1 MKLLLI
7 SKEDLTNF
15 KIMTDNSTNI
25 YKGIA
30 AAPGISIAPA
40 YLFKKEREEISSAD
54 IENIEEALITLDE
67 ALEKS
72 RKELNK
78 VFGLAIDKLG
88 EKRAAIFEA
97 QIMILD
103 DPILLESIKSRIKD
117 EKKTPEFIVYDE
129 ISKYQSMMDEVS
141 EPYMKE
147 RSHDIEDIKNR
158 IVRNIKKKK
167 WKSRITNDVI
177 VVTDNLTPA
186 DSVLF
191 SRANV
196 KGYVTNFGGLTSH
209 AAIVA
214 RSLHIPAVVG
224 LHDATAKI
232 SDADTVIVD
241 GYKGEVVIDP
251 TDEQLSFYHKRI
263 ENLVHYDKELAGL
276 KDLPAETIDG
286 RRISLLANLDLS
298 EEIDMIVSNGA
309 NGIGLVR
316 TEQLFEEVD
325 QFPSEEEQ
333 LDWYNQIAENIY
345 PDFAIIRVL
354 DIGGDKILP
363 VDIKEAN
370 PFLGWRGIRF
380 LLDNKQLFKTQIRA
394 ILRASTHKNIKV
406 MLPMVASIAE
416 VRKSKEIIEE
426 CKAELRNEGY
436 GFDNDLELGI
446 MIEIPSAAVL
456 AHEFAKEVSFFSIGT
471 NDLIQ
476 YLLAV
481 DRGNDIVSNLYQ
493 EFHPSV
499 IRTIDFIIKEGKRK
513 NVFVSICGE
522 MASDQI
528 AIPLLI
534 GLGLD
539 SLSVS
544 PALIPVT
551 KQIIRNINYEEI
563 QKLVEKCL
571 TVVTE
576 KEIKKLLSDY
586 FDENIKHHLKSFFVS
601 N

>member
-1 MKLLLI
+1 M
-7 SKEDLTNF
+7 SGNR
-15 KIMTDNSTNI
+15 SNI
-25 YKGIA
+25 FKGIA
-30 AAPGISIAPA
+30 AAPGITVAKA
-40 YLFKKEREEISSAD
+40 YLFKKEKETISSAD
-54 IENIEEALITLDE
+54 IENVEEALNTLDE

-72 RKELNK
+72 KKELNK

-103 DPILLESIKSRIKD
+103 DPVLISTIKKRIKE
-117 EKKTPEFIVYDE
+117 EKKAPEYIVNDE
-129 ISKYQSMMDEVS
+129 ISKYQAMMDQLN

-158 IVRNIKKKK
+158 IIRNIKKKK
-167 WKSRITNDVI
+167 WQSRITSDVI

-186 DSVLF
+186 DTVLF
-191 SRANV
+191 SRVNV

-232 SDADTVIVD
+232 SDDDLIVVD
-241 GYKGEVVIDP
+241 GYRGEVIINP
-251 TDEQLSFYHKRI
+251 TEEQLKFYKERI
-263 ENLVHYDKELAGL
+263 RSLNLYDKELAEL
-276 KDLPAETIDG
+276 RNLPAETLDG
-286 RRISLLANLDLS
+286 RKITLLANLDIS
-298 EEIDMIVSNGA
+298 EEIDLIVRNGA
-309 NGIGLVR
+309 SGIGLVR
-316 TEQLFEEVD
+316 TEQLFEELD
-325 QFPSEEEQ
+325 QFPTEEEQ
-333 LDWYNQIAENIY
+333 VKWYNQISEKIY
-345 PDFAIIRVL
+345 PNFAIIRTL

-363 VDIKEAN
+363 VDVKEAN

-380 LLDNKQLFKTQIRA
+380 LLDNKQLFKTQLRA
-394 ILRASTHKNIKV
+394 ILRASSHKNIKL
-406 MLPMVASIAE
+406 MLPMIASIAE
-416 VRKSKEIIEE
+416 VRQSKEILEE

-436 GFDNDLELGI
+436 QFDNNIELGI
-446 MIEIPSAAVL
+446 MTEIPSAAVL

-481 DRGNDIVSNLYQ
+481 DRGNEIVSGLYQ

-499 IRTIDFIIKEGKRK
+499 VRTIDFIIKEGKQN

-522 MASDQI
+522 MASDPI

-551 KQIIRNINYEEI
+551 KQIIRNITYQETRRI
-563 QKLVEKCL
+563 VQKCL
-571 TVVTE
+571 EVATE
-576 KEIKKLLSDY
+576 QEIKQILSDY
-586 FDENIKHHLKSFFVS
+586 FDKEVKKHLKSFFVT

>member
-1 MKLLLI
+1 M
-7 SKEDLTNF
+7 SGNR
-15 KIMTDNSTNI
+15 SNI
-25 YKGIA
+25 FKGIA
-30 AAPGISIAPA
+30 AAPGITVAKA
-40 YLFKKEREEISSAD
+40 YLFKKEKETISSAD
-54 IENIEEALITLDE
+54 IENVEEALNTLDE

-72 RKELNK
+72 KKELNK

-103 DPILLESIKSRIKD
+103 DPVLISTIKKRIKE
-117 EKKTPEFIVYDE
+117 EKKAPEYIVNDE
-129 ISKYQSMMDEVS
+129 ISKYQAMMDQLN

-158 IVRNIKKKK
+158 IIRNIKKKK
-167 WKSRITNDVI
+167 WQSRITSDVI

-186 DSVLF
+186 DTVLF
-191 SRANV
+191 SRVNV

-232 SDADTVIVD
+232 SDDDLIVVD
-241 GYKGEVVIDP
+241 GYRGEVIINP
-251 TDEQLSFYHKRI
+251 TEEQLKFYKERI
-263 ENLVHYDKELAGL
+263 RSLNLYDKELAEL
-276 KDLPAETIDG
+276 RNLPAETLDG
-286 RRISLLANLDLS
+286 RKITLLANLDIS
-298 EEIDMIVSNGA
+298 EEIDLIVRNGA
-309 NGIGLVR
+309 SGIGLVR
-316 TEQLFEEVD
+316 TEQLFEELD
-325 QFPSEEEQ
+325 QFPTEEEQ
-333 LDWYNQIAENIY
+333 VKWYNQISEKIY
-345 PDFAIIRVL
+345 PNFAIIRTL

-363 VDIKEAN
+363 VDVKEAN

-380 LLDNKQLFKTQIRA
+380 LLDNKQLFKTQLRA
-394 ILRASTHKNIKV
+394 ILRASSHKNIKL
-406 MLPMVASIAE
+406 MLPMIASIAE
-416 VRKSKEIIEE
+416 VRQSKEILEE

-436 GFDNDLELGI
+436 QFDNNIELGI

-481 DRGNDIVSNLYQ
+481 DRGNEIVSGLYQ

-499 IRTIDFIIKEGKRK
+499 VRTIDFIIKEGKQN

-522 MASDQI
+522 MASDPI

-551 KQIIRNINYEEI
+551 KQIIRNITYQETRRI
-563 QKLVEKCL
+563 VQKCL
-571 TVVTE
+571 EVTTE
-576 KEIKKLLSDY
+576 QEIKQILSDY
-586 FDENIKHHLKSFFVS
+586 FDKEVKKHLKSFFVT

>member
-1 MKLLLI
+1 MNTSETK
-7 SKEDLTNF
+7 S
-15 KIMTDNSTNI
+15 NI
-25 YKGIA
+25 FKGIA
-30 AAPGISIAPA
+30 AAPGITVAKA
-40 YLFKKEREEISSAD
+40 YLFKKEKETISSAD
-54 IENIEEALITLDE
+54 IDNVEEALNTLDE

-72 RKELNK
+72 KKELNK

-103 DPILLESIKSRIKD
+103 DPVLIGAIKKRIRE
-117 EKKTPEFIVYDE
+117 EKKAPEFIVNDE
-129 ISKYQSMMDEVS
+129 ISKYQSMMDLLN

-158 IVRNIKKKK
+158 IIRNIKKKK
-167 WKSRITNDVI
+167 WQSRITSDVI

-186 DSVLF
+186 DTVLF
-191 SRANV
+191 SRVNV

-232 SDADTVIVD
+232 SDDDLIVVD
-241 GYKGEVVIDP
+241 GYRGEVIINP
-251 TDEQLSFYHKRI
+251 TEEQLKFYKERI
-263 ENLVHYDKELAGL
+263 KSLNLYDKELSEL
-276 KDLPAETIDG
+276 RNLPAETLDG
-286 RRISLLANLDLS
+286 RKISLLANLDIS
-298 EEIDMIVSNGA
+298 EEIDLIVRNGA
-309 NGIGLVR
+309 SGIGLIR
-316 TEQLFEEVD
+316 TEQLFEELD
-325 QFPSEEEQ
+325 QFPTEEEQ
-333 LDWYNQIAENIY
+333 LKWYNQISEKIY
-345 PDFAIIRVL
+345 PNFAIIRTL

-363 VDIKEAN
+363 VDVKEAN

-380 LLDNKQLFKTQIRA
+380 LLDNKELFKTQLRA
-394 ILRASTHKNIKV
+394 ILRASSHKNIKL
-406 MLPMVASIAE
+406 MLPMIASIDE
-416 VRKSKEIIEE
+416 VKQSKEILEE
-426 CKAELRNEGY
+426 CKAELRKERHS
-436 GFDNDLELGI
+436 FDNNLELGI

-481 DRGNDIVSNLYQ
+481 DRGNEIVSGLYQ

-499 IRTIDFIIKEGKRK
+499 VRTIDFIIKEGKQN

-522 MASDQI
+522 MASDPI

-551 KQIIRNINYEEI
+551 KQIIRNITYQETREI
-563 QKLVEKCL
+563 VQKCL
-571 TVVTE
+571 RVSTE
-576 KEIKKLLSDY
+576 HETKQILSDY
-586 FDENIKHHLKSFFVS
+586 FDKEVKKHLKSFFGE
-601 N
+601 

>member
-1 MKLLLI
+1 MPNKQ
-7 SKEDLTNF
+7 SNV
-15 KIMTDNSTNI
+15 
-25 YKGIA
+25 YKGLA
-30 AAPGISIAPA
+30 AAPGISIAQA
-40 YLFKKEREEISSAD
+40 YLFKKEIEFISSA
-54 IENIEEALITLDE
+54 NIEDVDEALRILDE

-72 RKELNK
+72 KKELNK
-78 VFGLAIDKLG
+78 VFSLAIDKLG

-103 DPILLESIKSRIKD
+103 DPILIDTIKNRIKT
-117 EKKTPEFIVYDE
+117 EKKTSEFIVNDE
-129 ISKYQSMMDEVS
+129 ISKYQSMMDTVN

-147 RSHDIEDIKNR
+147 RSQDIEDIKLR

-167 WKSRITNDVI
+167 WQSHITDEVI

-186 DSVLF
+186 DTVLF
-191 SRANV
+191 SRANI

-209 AAIVA
+209 AAIIA
-214 RSLHIPAVVG
+214 RSLHIPAVLG

-232 SDADTVIVD
+232 NDSDLVIVD
-241 GYKGEVVIDP
+241 GYRGEVVIRP
-251 TDEQLSFYHKRI
+251 TEEQLDYYRKRI
-263 ENLVHYDKELAGL
+263 ENLTQYDEELSKL
-276 KDLPAETIDG
+276 KDLPAETLDG
-286 RRISLLANLDLS
+286 REISLLANLDIS
-298 EEIDMIVSNGA
+298 EEVDLIVSNGA
-309 NGIGLVR
+309 NGIGLIR
-316 TEQLFEEVD
+316 TEQLFEELD
-325 QFPSEEEQ
+325 QFPTEEEQ
-333 LDWYNQIAENIY
+333 FEWYTRIAEEIY
-345 PDFAIIRVL
+345 PDIAIIRVL

-363 VDIKEAN
+363 VDVQEAN

-380 LLDNKQLFKTQIRA
+380 LLDNKQLFKTQLRA
-394 ILRASTHKNIKV
+394 ILRASVHKNIKV
-406 MLPMVASIAE
+406 MLPMVASITE
-416 VRKSKEIIEE
+416 VRQSKEILEE
-426 CKAELRNEGY
+426 CKNELKYEKHS
-436 GFDNDLELGI
+436 FDNNIELGI
-446 MIEIPSAAVL
+446 MVEIPSAAVL

-481 DRGNDIVSNLYQ
+481 DRGNEIVSNLYQ

-499 IRTIDFIIKEGKRK
+499 IRTIDFIIKEGKRH

-551 KQIIRNINYEEI
+551 KQIIRNISYEEV

-571 TVVTE
+571 AAVTE
-576 KEIKKLLSDY
+576 HEVKNLVTAY
-586 FDENIKHHLKSFFVS
+586 FDKNIKTHLKSFFVYG
-601 N
+601 

>member
-1 MKLLLI
+1 MQ
-7 SKEDLTNF
+7 KE
-15 KIMTDNSTNI
+15 KSNI
-25 YKGIA
+25 YKGLP
-30 AAPGISIAPA
+30 AAPGITIAPA
-40 YLFKKEREEISSAD
+40 YLFKKEKESINSD
-54 IENIEEALITLDE
+54 TIENVEEAITI
-67 ALEKS
+67 LEESLESS
-72 RKELNK
+72 RKELKK

-103 DPILLESIKSRIKD
+103 DPVLIDTIKKRIRD
-117 EKKTPEFIVYDE
+117 EKRTSEYIVYDE
-129 ISKYQSMMDEVS
+129 ISKYQRMMDQVN

-147 RSHDIEDIKNR
+147 RSQDIDDIKNR
-158 IVRNIKKKK
+158 IIRNIKKKK
-167 WKSRITNDVI
+167 WKSKITNDVI
-177 VVTDNLTPA
+177 VVTDNITPA
-186 DSVLF
+186 DTVLF

-214 RSLHIPAVVG
+214 RSLHIPAVLG

-232 SDADTVIVD
+232 NDGDTIIVD
-241 GYKGEVVIDP
+241 GYRGEVVVAP
-251 TDEQLSFYHKRI
+251 TDEQLSYYKKRI
-263 ENLVHYDKELAGL
+263 KNLNLYDAELSKL
-276 KDLPAETIDG
+276 KDLPAETTDG
-286 RRISLLANLDLS
+286 RRISLLANLDLT
-298 EEIDMIVSNGA
+298 EEIDLIVQNGA

-316 TEQLFEEVD
+316 TEQIFEEMD
-325 QFPSEEEQ
+325 QFPTEEVQ
-333 LDWYNQIAENIY
+333 LEWYKQISENIY
-345 PDFAIIRVL
+345 PDIAIIRVL

-363 VDIKEAN
+363 VDVKEAN

-380 LLDNKQLFKTQIRA
+380 LLDNRELFKTQLRA
-394 ILRASTHKNIKV
+394 ILRASIHKNIKV
-406 MLPMVASIAE
+406 MLPMIASLVE
-416 VRKSKEIIEE
+416 VRETKKIMEG
-426 CKAELRNEGY
+426 CKAELKKEGHK
-436 GFDNDLELGI
+436 FDNDIELGI
-446 MIEIPSAAVL
+446 MIEVPSAAVL

-481 DRGNDIVSNLYQ
+481 DRGNEIVSSLYQ

-499 IRTIDFIIKEGKRK
+499 VRTIDFIIKEGKQ
-513 NVFVSICGE
+513 NDVFVSICGE

-551 KQIIRNINYEEI
+551 KQIIRNISFEET

-571 TVVTE
+571 TAITE
-576 KEIKKLLSDY
+576 KDIKDILTNY
-586 FDENIKHHLKSFFVS
+586 FDEKVKHHLKSFFVT

>member
-1 MKLLLI
+1 MPKDK
-7 SKEDLTNF
+7 S
-15 KIMTDNSTNI
+15 NI
-25 YKGIA
+25 YKGLP
-30 AAPGISIAPA
+30 AAPGITIAPA
-40 YLFKKEREEISSAD
+40 YLFKKEKESINSD
-54 IENIEEALITLDE
+54 TIENVEEAITI
-67 ALEKS
+67 LEESLESS
-72 RKELNK
+72 RRELKK

-103 DPILLESIKSRIKD
+103 DPILIDTIKKRIRQ
-117 EKKTPEFIVYDE
+117 EKRTSEYIVYDE
-129 ISKYQSMMDEVS
+129 ISKYQRLMDQVN

-147 RSHDIEDIKNR
+147 RSQDIDDIKNR
-158 IVRNIKKKK
+158 IIRNIKKKK
-167 WKSRITNDVI
+167 WKSKIINDVI
-177 VVTDNLTPA
+177 VVTDNITPA
-186 DSVLF
+186 DTVLF

-214 RSLHIPAVVG
+214 RSLHIPAVLG

-232 SDADTVIVD
+232 NDGDTIIVD
-241 GYKGEVVIDP
+241 GYRGEVVISP
-251 TDEQLSFYHKRI
+251 TDEQLTFYKKRI
-263 ENLVHYDKELAGL
+263 KNLNLYDAELSKL
-276 KDLPAETIDG
+276 KDLPAETTDG
-286 RRISLLANLDLS
+286 RKISLLANLDLT
-298 EEIDMIVSNGA
+298 EEIDLIVQNGA

-316 TEQLFEEVD
+316 TEQIFEEMD
-325 QFPSEEEQ
+325 QFPSEEVQ
-333 LDWYNQIAENIY
+333 LEWYKQISENIY
-345 PDFAIIRVL
+345 PDIAIIRVL

-363 VDIKEAN
+363 VDVKEAN

-380 LLDNKQLFKTQIRA
+380 LLDNRELFKTQLRA
-394 ILRASTHKNIKV
+394 ILRASIHKNIKV
-406 MLPMVASIAE
+406 MLPMIASLVE
-416 VRKSKEIIEE
+416 VRETKKILEG
-426 CKAELRNEGY
+426 CKAELKKEGHK
-436 GFDNDLELGI
+436 FDNDIELGI
-446 MIEIPSAAVL
+446 MIEVPSAAVL

-481 DRGNDIVSNLYQ
+481 DRGNEIVSSLYQ

-499 IRTIDFIIKEGKRK
+499 VRTIDFIIKEGKQN

-551 KQIIRNINYEEI
+551 KQIIRNISFEET

-571 TVVTE
+571 TAVTE
-576 KEIKKLLSDY
+576 KDIKDILTNY
-586 FDENIKHHLKSFFVS
+586 FNEKVKHHLKSFFVT

>member
-1 MKLLLI
+1 M
-7 SKEDLTNF
+7 TN
-15 KIMTDNSTNI
+15 TTTNI
-25 YKGIA
+25 FKGIA
-30 AAPGISIAPA
+30 AAPGISIAPS
-40 YLFKKEREEISSAD
+40 YLFKKERELISSESID
-54 IENIEEALITLDE
+54 NIEEAIATLVE
-67 ALEKS
+67 ALDKS
-72 RKELNK
+72 RSELKK
-78 VFGLAIDKLG
+78 VFSLAIDKLG

-103 DPILLESIKSRIKD
+103 DPILIDAIKKRISN
-117 EKKTPEFIVYDE
+117 EKKTPEFIVFDE
-129 ISKYQSMMDEVS
+129 ISKYQSMMDQVN

-147 RSHDIEDIKNR
+147 RSQDIEDIKNR
-158 IVRNIKKKK
+158 IIRNIKKKK

-224 LHDATAKI
+224 LHDATEKI
-232 SDADTVIVD
+232 SELDTVIVD
-241 GYKGEVVIDP
+241 GYRGEVVLNP
-251 TDEQLSFYHKRI
+251 TEDQLEYYKKRLESLSI
-263 ENLVHYDKELAGL
+263 YDKELSEL
-276 KDLPAETIDG
+276 KDLPAETLDG
-286 RRISLLANLDLS
+286 RKISLLANLDLS
-298 EEIDMIVSNGA
+298 EEIDLIVRNGA
-309 NGIGLVR
+309 NGIGLIR
-316 TEQLFEEVD
+316 TEQLFEELE
-325 QFPSEEEQ
+325 QFPSEEDQ
-333 LDWYNQIAENIY
+333 LDWYNQISENIY
-345 PDFAIIRVL
+345 PNFAIIRVL

-363 VDIKEAN
+363 VDVKEAN

-380 LLDNKQLFKTQIRA
+380 LLDNKPLFKTQLRA
-394 ILRASTHKNIKV
+394 ILRASTHKNIKL

-416 VRKSKEIIEE
+416 IRKSKVIIEE
-426 CKAELRNEGY
+426 CKEELKNEGY
-436 GFDNDLELGI
+436 SFDNNIELGI
-446 MIEIPSAAVL
+446 MIEVPSAAVL
-456 AHEFAKEVSFFSIGT
+456 AHDFAQEVSFFSIGT

-481 DRGNDIVSNLYQ
+481 DRGNDIVSGLYQ

-499 IRTIDFIIKEGKRK
+499 IRTIDFIIKEGKK
-513 NVFVSICGE
+513 SNISVSICGE

-528 AIPLLI
+528 AIPLLV

-551 KQIIRNINYEEI
+551 KQIIRNINYSEI
-563 QKLVEKCL
+563 QKLVEHCL

-576 KEIKKLLSDY
+576 KEVKKLLTDY
-586 FDENIKHHLKSFFVS
+586 FDQKIKKHLKSFFVS

>member
-1 MKLLLI
+1 MPK
-7 SKEDLTNF
+7 ST
-15 KIMTDNSTNI
+15 TNI

-40 YLFKKEREEISSAD
+40 YLFKKEREQINSGD
-54 IENIEEALITLDE
+54 IENVEEAINTLDE

-72 RKELNK
+72 KNELNK

-103 DPILLESIKSRIKD
+103 DPVLIQSIKSRINI
-117 EKKTPEFIVYDE
+117 EKKSPEYIVYDE
-129 ISKYQSMMDEVS
+129 ISKYQSLMEQVN

-232 SDADTVIVD
+232 NDADTVIVD

-251 TDEQLSFYHKRI
+251 TEKQLDFYHKRI
-263 ENLVHYDKELAGL
+263 ENLHEYDEELAKL
-276 KDLPAETIDG
+276 KDLPAETLDG
-286 RRISLLANLDLS
+286 RKISLLANLDLS
-298 EEIDMIVSNGA
+298 EEIDMIVKNGA
-309 NGIGLVR
+309 NGIGLIR
-316 TEQLFEEVD
+316 TEQLFEEVE
-325 QFPSEEEQ
+325 QFPTEEEQ
-333 LDWYNQIAENIY
+333 VEWYTQIAENIY
-345 PDFAIIRVL
+345 PNFAIIRVL

-363 VDIKEAN
+363 VDVKEAN

-380 LLDNKQLFKTQIRA
+380 LLDNKELFKTQLRA

-406 MLPMVASIAE
+406 MLPMVASVVE
-416 VRKSKEIIEE
+416 VRQSKKIIEE
-426 CKAELRNEGY
+426 CKTELREAGY
-436 GFDNDLELGI
+436 LFDNNLELGI
-446 MIEIPSAAVL
+446 MIEVPSAAVL

-481 DRGNDIVSNLYQ
+481 DRGNEIVSSLYQ

-551 KQIIRNINYEEI
+551 KQIIRNINYEETRE
-563 QKLVEKCL
+563 LVEKCL
-571 TVVTE
+571 SLVTE

-586 FDENIKHHLKSFFVS
+586 FDKKVKVHLKSFIVS

>member
-1 MKLLLI
+1 MPNKQ
-7 SKEDLTNF
+7 SNV
-15 KIMTDNSTNI
+15 
-25 YKGIA
+25 YKGLA
-30 AAPGISIAPA
+30 AAPGISIAQA
-40 YLFKKEREEISSAD
+40 YLFKKEIEFISSA
-54 IENIEEALITLDE
+54 NIEDVDEALRILDE

-72 RKELNK
+72 KKELNK
-78 VFGLAIDKLG
+78 VFSLAIDKLG

-103 DPILLESIKSRIKD
+103 DPILIDTIKNRIKT
-117 EKKTPEFIVYDE
+117 EKKTSEFIVNDE
-129 ISKYQSMMDEVS
+129 ISKYQSMMDTVN

-147 RSHDIEDIKNR
+147 RSQDIEDIKLR

-167 WKSRITNDVI
+167 WQSHITDEVI

-186 DSVLF
+186 DTVLF
-191 SRANV
+191 SRANI

-209 AAIVA
+209 AAIIA
-214 RSLHIPAVVG
+214 RSLHIPAVLG

-232 SDADTVIVD
+232 NDSDLVIVD
-241 GYKGEVVIDP
+241 GYRGEVVIRP
-251 TDEQLSFYHKRI
+251 TEEQLDYYRKRI
-263 ENLVHYDKELAGL
+263 ENLTQYDEELSKL
-276 KDLPAETIDG
+276 KDLPAETLDG
-286 RRISLLANLDLS
+286 REISLLANLDIS
-298 EEIDMIVSNGA
+298 EEVDLIVSNGA
-309 NGIGLVR
+309 NGIGLIR
-316 TEQLFEEVD
+316 TEQLFEELD
-325 QFPSEEEQ
+325 QFPTEEEQ
-333 LDWYNQIAENIY
+333 FEWYTRIAEEIY
-345 PDFAIIRVL
+345 PDIAIIRVL

-363 VDIKEAN
+363 VDVQEAN

-380 LLDNKQLFKTQIRA
+380 LLDNKQLFKTQLRA
-394 ILRASTHKNIKV
+394 ILRASVHKNIKV
-406 MLPMVASIAE
+406 MLPMVASITE
-416 VRKSKEIIEE
+416 VRQSKEILEE
-426 CKAELRNEGY
+426 CKKELKNEKHS
-436 GFDNDLELGI
+436 FDNNIELGI
-446 MIEIPSAAVL
+446 MVEIPSAAVL

-481 DRGNDIVSNLYQ
+481 DRGNEIVSNLYQ

-499 IRTIDFIIKEGKRK
+499 IRTIDFIIKEGKRH

-551 KQIIRNINYEEI
+551 KQIIRNISYEEV

-571 TVVTE
+571 AAVTE
-576 KEIKKLLSDY
+576 HEVKNLVTAY
-586 FDENIKHHLKSFFVS
+586 FDKNIKAHLKSFFV
-601 N
+601 NG

>member
-1 MKLLLI
+1 MPNKQ
-7 SKEDLTNF
+7 SNV
-15 KIMTDNSTNI
+15 
-25 YKGIA
+25 YKGLA
-30 AAPGISIAPA
+30 AAPGISIAQA
-40 YLFKKEREEISSAD
+40 YLFKKEIEFISSA
-54 IENIEEALITLDE
+54 NIEDVDEALRILDE

-72 RKELNK
+72 KKELNK
-78 VFGLAIDKLG
+78 VFSLAIDKLG

-103 DPILLESIKSRIKD
+103 DPILIDTIKNRIKT
-117 EKKTPEFIVYDE
+117 EKKTSEFIVNDE
-129 ISKYQSMMDEVS
+129 ISRYQSMMDTVN

-147 RSHDIEDIKNR
+147 RSQDIEDIKLR
-158 IVRNIKKKK
+158 IIRNIKKKK
-167 WKSRITNDVI
+167 WQSHITDEVI

-186 DSVLF
+186 DTVLF
-191 SRANV
+191 SRANI

-209 AAIVA
+209 AAIIA
-214 RSLHIPAVVG
+214 RSLHIPAVLG

-232 SDADTVIVD
+232 NDSDLVIVD
-241 GYKGEVVIDP
+241 GYRGEVVIRP
-251 TDEQLSFYHKRI
+251 TEEQLEYYRKRI
-263 ENLVHYDKELAGL
+263 ENLTQYDEELSKL
-276 KDLPAETIDG
+276 KDLPAETLDG
-286 RRISLLANLDLS
+286 REISLLANLDIS
-298 EEIDMIVSNGA
+298 EEVDLIVSNGA
-309 NGIGLVR
+309 NGIGLIR
-316 TEQLFEEVD
+316 TEQLFEELD
-325 QFPSEEEQ
+325 QFPTEEEQ
-333 LDWYNQIAENIY
+333 YEWYTRIAEEIY
-345 PDFAIIRVL
+345 PDIAIIRVL

-363 VDIKEAN
+363 VDVQEAN

-380 LLDNKQLFKTQIRA
+380 LLDNKQLFKTQLRA
-394 ILRASTHKNIKV
+394 ILRASVHKNIKV
-406 MLPMVASIAE
+406 MLPMVASIIE
-416 VRKSKEIIEE
+416 VRHSKEILEE
-426 CKAELRNEGY
+426 CKKELKKEKHN
-436 GFDNDLELGI
+436 FDNDIELGI
-446 MIEIPSAAVL
+446 MVEIPSAAVL

-481 DRGNDIVSNLYQ
+481 DRGNEIVSNLYQ

-499 IRTIDFIIKEGKRK
+499 IRTIDFIIKEGKRH

-551 KQIIRNINYEEI
+551 KQIIRNISYEEV

-571 TVVTE
+571 SSVTE
-576 KEIKKLLSDY
+576 HEVKNLVSAY
-586 FDENIKHHLKSFFVS
+586 FNKNIKEHLKSFFV
-601 N
+601 NG

>member
-1 MKLLLI
+1 MSGNK
-7 SKEDLTNF
+7 S
-15 KIMTDNSTNI
+15 NI
-25 YKGIA
+25 FKGIA
-30 AAPGISIAPA
+30 AAPGITVAKA
-40 YLFKKEREEISSAD
+40 YLFKKEKETISSAD
-54 IENIEEALITLDE
+54 IDNVEEALNTLDE

-72 RKELNK
+72 KKELNK

-103 DPILLESIKSRIKD
+103 DPVLIGTIKKRIKE
-117 EKKTPEFIVYDE
+117 EKKAPEYIVNDE
-129 ISKYQSMMDEVS
+129 ISKYQSLMDQLN

-158 IVRNIKKKK
+158 IIRNIKKKK
-167 WKSRITNDVI
+167 WQSRITSDVI

-186 DSVLF
+186 DTVLF
-191 SRANV
+191 SRVNV

-232 SDADTVIVD
+232 SDDDLIVVD
-241 GYKGEVVIDP
+241 GYRGEVVINP
-251 TDEQLSFYHKRI
+251 TEEQLKYYKKRI
-263 ENLVHYDKELAGL
+263 ETLNLYDEELAEL
-276 KDLPAETIDG
+276 RNLPAETLDG
-286 RRISLLANLDLS
+286 RKITLLANLDIS
-298 EEIDMIVSNGA
+298 EEIDLIVRNGA
-309 NGIGLVR
+309 SGIGLVR
-316 TEQLFEEVD
+316 TEQLFEELD
-325 QFPSEEEQ
+325 QFPTEEEQ
-333 LDWYNQIAENIY
+333 VEWYNQISEKIY
-345 PDFAIIRVL
+345 PNFAIIRTL

-363 VDIKEAN
+363 VDVKEAN

-380 LLDNKQLFKTQIRA
+380 LLDNKELFKTQLRA
-394 ILRASTHKNIKV
+394 ILRASSHKNIKI
-406 MLPMVASIAE
+406 MLPMVASLEE
-416 VRKSKEIIEE
+416 VRKSKEILEE
-426 CKAELRNEGY
+426 CKTELRKEGHS
-436 GFDNDLELGI
+436 FDNNIELGI

-456 AHEFAKEVSFFSIGT
+456 AHEFANDVSFFSIGT

-481 DRGNDIVSNLYQ
+481 DRGNEIVSGLYQ

-499 IRTIDFIIKEGKRK
+499 VRTIDFIIKEGKKRK
-513 NVFVSICGE
+513 VCVSICGE
-522 MASDQI
+522 MASDPV

-551 KQIIRNINYEEI
+551 KQIIRNITYQETREI
-563 QKLVEKCL
+563 VQKCL
-571 TVVTE
+571 EVSTE
-576 KEIKKLLSDY
+576 REIKQILSNYFDKEIKK
-586 FDENIKHHLKSFFVS
+586 HVKSFFVS

>member
-1 MKLLLI
+1 MPNKQ
-7 SKEDLTNF
+7 SNV
-15 KIMTDNSTNI
+15 
-25 YKGIA
+25 YKGLA
-30 AAPGISIAPA
+30 AAPGISIAQA
-40 YLFKKEREEISSAD
+40 YLFKKEIEFISSA
-54 IENIEEALITLDE
+54 NIEDVDEALHILDE

-72 RKELNK
+72 KKELNK
-78 VFGLAIDKLG
+78 VFSLAIDKLG

-103 DPILLESIKSRIKD
+103 DPILIDTIKNRIKT
-117 EKKTPEFIVYDE
+117 EKKTPEFIVNDE
-129 ISKYQSMMDEVS
+129 ISRYQSMMDTVN

-147 RSHDIEDIKNR
+147 RSQDIEDIKLR
-158 IVRNIKKKK
+158 IIRNIKKKK
-167 WKSRITNDVI
+167 WQSHITDEVI

-186 DSVLF
+186 DTVLF
-191 SRANV
+191 SRANI

-209 AAIVA
+209 AAIIA
-214 RSLHIPAVVG
+214 RSLHIPAVLG

-232 SDADTVIVD
+232 NDSDLVIVD
-241 GYKGEVVIDP
+241 GYRGEVVIRP
-251 TDEQLSFYHKRI
+251 TEEQLEYYRKRI
-263 ENLVHYDKELAGL
+263 ESLTLYDEELSTL
-276 KDLPAETIDG
+276 KDLPAETLDG
-286 RRISLLANLDLS
+286 RKISLLANLDIS
-298 EEIDMIVSNGA
+298 EEVDLIVSNGA
-309 NGIGLVR
+309 NGIGLIR
-316 TEQLFEEVD
+316 TEQLFEELD

-333 LDWYNQIAENIY
+333 YEWYTQIAEKIY
-345 PDFAIIRVL
+345 PDIAIIRVL

-363 VDIKEAN
+363 VDVQEAN

-380 LLDNKQLFKTQIRA
+380 LLDNKQLFKTQLRA
-394 ILRASTHKNIKV
+394 ILRASIHKNIKV
-406 MLPMVASIAE
+406 MLPMVASITE
-416 VRKSKEIIEE
+416 VRQSKEILEE
-426 CKAELRNEGY
+426 CKKELKNEKHS
-436 GFDNDLELGI
+436 FDNNIELG
-446 MIEIPSAAVL
+446 MMVEIPSAAVL

-481 DRGNDIVSNLYQ
+481 DRGNEIVSNLYQ

-499 IRTIDFIIKEGKRK
+499 IRTIDFIIKEGKRH

-551 KQIIRNINYEEI
+551 KQIIRNISYDEV

-571 TVVTE
+571 TAVTE
-576 KEIKKLLSDY
+576 HEVKNLVTAY
-586 FDENIKHHLKSFFVS
+586 FDKNIKAHLKSFFV
-601 N
+601 NG

>member
-1 MKLLLI
+1 MPNKQ
-7 SKEDLTNF
+7 SNV
-15 KIMTDNSTNI
+15 
-25 YKGIA
+25 YKGLA
-30 AAPGISIAPA
+30 AAPGISIAQA
-40 YLFKKEREEISSAD
+40 YLFKKEIEFISST
-54 IENIEEALITLDE
+54 NIEDVDEALRILDE

-72 RKELNK
+72 KKELNK
-78 VFGLAIDKLG
+78 VFSLAIDKLG

-103 DPILLESIKSRIKD
+103 DPILIDTIKNRIKT
-117 EKKTPEFIVYDE
+117 EKKTSEFIVNDE
-129 ISKYQSMMDEVS
+129 ISKYQSMMDTVN

-147 RSHDIEDIKNR
+147 RSQDIEDIKLR

-167 WKSRITNDVI
+167 WQSHITDEVI

-186 DSVLF
+186 DTVLF
-191 SRANV
+191 SRANI

-209 AAIVA
+209 AAIIA
-214 RSLHIPAVVG
+214 RSLHIPAVLG

-232 SDADTVIVD
+232 NDSDLVIVD
-241 GYKGEVVIDP
+241 GYRGEVVIRP
-251 TDEQLSFYHKRI
+251 TEEQLDYYRKRI
-263 ENLVHYDKELAGL
+263 ENLTQYDEELSKL
-276 KDLPAETIDG
+276 KDLPAKTLDG
-286 RRISLLANLDLS
+286 REISLLANLDIS
-298 EEIDMIVSNGA
+298 EEVDLIVSNGA
-309 NGIGLVR
+309 NGIGLIR
-316 TEQLFEEVD
+316 TEQLFEELD
-325 QFPSEEEQ
+325 QFPTEEEQ
-333 LDWYNQIAENIY
+333 FEWYTRIAEEIY
-345 PDFAIIRVL
+345 PDIAIIRVL

-363 VDIKEAN
+363 VDVQEAN

-380 LLDNKQLFKTQIRA
+380 LLDNKQLFKTQLRA
-394 ILRASTHKNIKV
+394 ILRASVHKNIKV
-406 MLPMVASIAE
+406 MLPMVASITE
-416 VRKSKEIIEE
+416 VRQSKEILEE
-426 CKAELRNEGY
+426 CKKELKIEKHS
-436 GFDNDLELGI
+436 FDNDIELG
-446 MIEIPSAAVL
+446 MMVEIPSAAVL

-481 DRGNDIVSNLYQ
+481 DRGNEIVSNLYQ

-499 IRTIDFIIKEGKRK
+499 IRTIDFIIKEGKRH

-551 KQIIRNINYEEI
+551 KQIIRNISYEEV

-571 TVVTE
+571 AAVTE
-576 KEIKKLLSDY
+576 HEVKNLVTAY
-586 FDENIKHHLKSFFVS
+586 FDKNIKAHLKSFFV
-601 N
+601 NG

>member
-1 MKLLLI
+1 MPNKQ
-7 SKEDLTNF
+7 SNV
-15 KIMTDNSTNI
+15 
-25 YKGIA
+25 YKGLA
-30 AAPGISIAPA
+30 AAPGISIAQA
-40 YLFKKEREEISSAD
+40 YLFKKEIEFISSA
-54 IENIEEALITLDE
+54 NIEDVDEALRILDE

-72 RKELNK
+72 KKELNK
-78 VFGLAIDKLG
+78 VFSLAIDKLG

-103 DPILLESIKSRIKD
+103 DPILIDTIKNRIKT
-117 EKKTPEFIVYDE
+117 EKKTSEFIVNDE
-129 ISKYQSMMDEVS
+129 ISKYQSMMDTVN

-147 RSHDIEDIKNR
+147 RSQDIEDIKLR

-167 WKSRITNDVI
+167 WQSHITDEVI

-186 DSVLF
+186 DTVLF
-191 SRANV
+191 SRANI

-209 AAIVA
+209 AAIIA
-214 RSLHIPAVVG
+214 RSLHIPAVLG

-232 SDADTVIVD
+232 NDSDLVIVD
-241 GYKGEVVIDP
+241 GYRGEVVIRP
-251 TDEQLSFYHKRI
+251 TEEQLDYYRKRI
-263 ENLVHYDKELAGL
+263 ENLTQYDEELSKL
-276 KDLPAETIDG
+276 KDLPAETLDG
-286 RRISLLANLDLS
+286 REISLLANLDIS
-298 EEIDMIVSNGA
+298 EEVDLIVSNGA
-309 NGIGLVR
+309 NGIGLIR
-316 TEQLFEEVD
+316 TEQLFEELD
-325 QFPSEEEQ
+325 QFPTEEEQ
-333 LDWYNQIAENIY
+333 FEWYTRIAEEIY
-345 PDFAIIRVL
+345 PDIAIIRVL

-363 VDIKEAN
+363 VDVQEAN

-380 LLDNKQLFKTQIRA
+380 LLDNKQLFKTQLRA
-394 ILRASTHKNIKV
+394 ILRASVHKNIKV
-406 MLPMVASIAE
+406 MLPMVASITE
-416 VRKSKEIIEE
+416 VRQSKEILEE
-426 CKAELRNEGY
+426 CKNELKYEKY
-436 GFDNDLELGI
+436 SFDNNIELGI
-446 MIEIPSAAVL
+446 MVEIPSAAVL

-481 DRGNDIVSNLYQ
+481 DRGNEIVSNLYQ

-499 IRTIDFIIKEGKRK
+499 IRTIDFIIKEGKRH

-551 KQIIRNINYEEI
+551 KQIIRNISYEEV

-571 TVVTE
+571 AAVTE
-576 KEIKKLLSDY
+576 HEVKNLVTAY
-586 FDENIKHHLKSFFVS
+586 FDKNIKTHLKSFFV
-601 N
+601 NG

>member
-1 MKLLLI
+1 MP
-7 SKEDLTNF
+7 KE
-15 KIMTDNSTNI
+15 KSNI
-25 YKGIA
+25 YKGLP
-30 AAPGISIAPA
+30 AAPGITIAPA
-40 YLFKKEREEISSAD
+40 YLFKKEKESINSD
-54 IENIEEALITLDE
+54 TIENVEEAITI
-67 ALEKS
+67 LEESLESS
-72 RKELNK
+72 RKELKK

-103 DPILLESIKSRIKD
+103 DPVLIDTIKKRIRD
-117 EKKTPEFIVYDE
+117 EKRTSEYIVYDE
-129 ISKYQSMMDEVS
+129 ISKYQRMMDQVN

-147 RSHDIEDIKNR
+147 RSQDIDDIKNR
-158 IVRNIKKKK
+158 IIRNIKKKK
-167 WKSRITNDVI
+167 WKSKITNDVI
-177 VVTDNLTPA
+177 VVTDNITPA
-186 DSVLF
+186 DTVLF

-214 RSLHIPAVVG
+214 RSLHIPAVLG

-232 SDADTVIVD
+232 NDGDTIIVD
-241 GYKGEVVIDP
+241 GYRGEVVVAP
-251 TDEQLSFYHKRI
+251 TDEQLSYYKKRI
-263 ENLVHYDKELAGL
+263 KNLNLYDAELSKL
-276 KDLPAETIDG
+276 KDLPAETTDG
-286 RRISLLANLDLS
+286 RKISLLANLDLT
-298 EEIDMIVSNGA
+298 EEIDLIVQNGA

-316 TEQLFEEVD
+316 TEQIFEEMD
-325 QFPSEEEQ
+325 QFPTEEVQ
-333 LDWYNQIAENIY
+333 LEWYKQISENIY
-345 PDFAIIRVL
+345 PDIAIIRVL

-363 VDIKEAN
+363 VDVKEAN

-380 LLDNKQLFKTQIRA
+380 LLDNRELFKTQLRA
-394 ILRASTHKNIKV
+394 ILRASIHKNIKV
-406 MLPMVASIAE
+406 MLPMIASLVE
-416 VRKSKEIIEE
+416 VRETKKIMEG
-426 CKAELRNEGY
+426 CKAELKKEGHK
-436 GFDNDLELGI
+436 FDNDIELGI
-446 MIEIPSAAVL
+446 MIEVPSAAVL

-481 DRGNDIVSNLYQ
+481 DRGNEIVSSLYQ

-499 IRTIDFIIKEGKRK
+499 VRTIDFIIKEGKQ
-513 NVFVSICGE
+513 NDVFVSICGE

-551 KQIIRNINYEEI
+551 KQIIRNISFEET

-571 TVVTE
+571 TAVTE
-576 KEIKKLLSDY
+576 KDIKDILTNY
-586 FDENIKHHLKSFFVS
+586 FDEKVKHHLKSFFVT